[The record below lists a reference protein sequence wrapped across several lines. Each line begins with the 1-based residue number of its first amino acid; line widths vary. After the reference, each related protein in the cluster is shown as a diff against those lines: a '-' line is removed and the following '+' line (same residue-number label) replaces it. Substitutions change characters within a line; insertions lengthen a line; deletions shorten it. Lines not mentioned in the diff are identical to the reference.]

1 MFAVRKLVAVSA
13 GIAMFAAG
21 AAVADNV
28 KLPKQISWTA
38 YGTTSTGYQQSVA
51 IGNVLKNKFG
61 TQLNIITGK
70 NDVSRMLPLKKGKA
84 DFCACGIAVYF
95 AQEGV
100 LLFAKP
106 SWGPQ
111 KVRTAMTAISG
122 SGIGVAL
129 AKDTGVK
136 AYKDLKGKRVAWVRG
151 SPALNS
157 NVKSF
162 LAYGGLTW
170 KDVKKVEFGGWKAS
184 IDGVIN
190 GQADAAVMS
199 TTSPHA
205 ARLAASP
212 RGIIWPQMNHKDM
225 KSWDQLWKVGP
236 WFQQHIATTGAGV
249 SKEHPWIGAGYSY
262 PILVSNDTQK
272 TDLVYNLVKAINDG
286 YPEFQNAA
294 PGASGWSKKAQNF
307 QWVMPFH
314 DGSVKYW
321 KEAGLWT
328 ADAQKHQDKLVKR
341 QDVLASA
348 WKKFKASNPPSGDDF
363 TGAWMKARKAALD
376 SAGLPVVFD

>member
-1 MFAVRKLVAVSA
+1 MFAVRNLTAASA
-13 GIAMFAAG
+13 GILILTAG
-21 AAVADNV
+21 AALADDV
-28 KLPKQISWTA
+28 KLPKQVSWTA

-122 SGIGVAL
+122 AGIGLAV

-157 NVKSF
+157 NVASF

-170 KDVKKVEFGGWKAS
+170 KDVKKVEFGGFKAS
-184 IDGVIN
+184 VDGVIN

-199 TTSPHA
+199 TTTPHA
-205 ARLAASP
+205 TRLAASP
-212 RGIIWPQMNHKDM
+212 RGLIWPPMNHKDM
-225 KSWDQLWKVGP
+225 KSWDRLWKVGP
-236 WFQQHIATTGAGV
+236 WFQQHDATTGAEV
-249 SKEHPWIGAGYSY
+249 SKQKPWIGAGYSY
-262 PILVSNDTQK
+262 PILVSNNTQK

-286 YPEFQNAA
+286 YPAFKDAA

-314 DGSVKYW
+314 DGSIKYW

-341 QDVLASA
+341 QDVLGSA

-363 TGAWMKARKAALD
+363 TGAWMKARKAALE
-376 SAGLPVVFD
+376 SAGLPVVFN